1 MSVLLSGRC
10 GRAPHAGQLLLYL
23 FVRLLGRRRTG
34 KEVLGRPDPIRLL
47 AALRIEHLRGDQPEP
62 KVLPPLDLL
71 VLLQER
77 DELGQREAEELR
89 RTEPELRTR
98 RRPEGQERIYCVRFF
113 RPARF

>member
-1 MSVLLSGRC
+1 
-10 GRAPHAGQLLLYL
+10 
-23 FVRLLGRRRTG
+23 
-34 KEVLGRPDPIRLL
+34 
-47 AALRIEHLRGDQPEP
+47 
-62 KVLPPLDLL
+62 